1 MIKLLIADDHTVV
14 REGIIRI
21 IEQATDL
28 KVVAEAKDGFEVLE
42 KARNNKVDVVIL
54 DMTMP
59 GKSGLDIIKT
69 LKTEHPKI
77 KILVLSMH
85 PEDQYELRV
94 LKAGASAYLTKR
106 TNPNELINVIRKVA
120 NGRKHISQQLAEK
133 LAEDLD
139 KKIEHLPHELLSD
152 REFQIM
158 CSLAVGKRIKEIAE
172 ELSLSAKTVST
183 YRERILQKMN
193 LSSNAEITKYYL
205 KHNLGE

>member
-21 IEQATDL
+21 IEQTSDL
-28 KVVAEAKDGFEVLE
+28 KVVAEAKDGLEVIE
-42 KARNNKVDVVIL
+42 KVRSNKVDVVIL

-59 GKSGLDIIKT
+59 GKSGLDIIKE

-94 LKAGASAYLTKR
+94 IKAGASAYLTKR

-139 KKIEHLPHELLSD
+139 NKIGHSPHELLSD

-158 CSLAVGKRIKEIAE
+158 CGLAVGKRIKEIAK

-205 KHNLGE
+205 EHNLGE